1 LAYFTGSFPN
11 FRFLFF
17 HFRRTIT
24 IIMSAGFDSAF
35 RRVKELVADFRA
47 NEKFYLSP
55 AYQEQEARRD
65 FIDKFWLA
73 LGWDVNHDTQKNPLE
88 QEVKVERKEHS
99 NSQRRADYAFYL
111 HPNYRDVRFYVEAKK
126 PHGDIATADNYFQI
140 NRYGWSGKTKI
151 GILHD
156 FEQFEI
162 VDCRLEPNIDKALSR
177 NIRKYKY
184 PDYEDA
190 EKFAEIYWI
199 FSHEAVANGSLGKF
213 IATLPKRRAKDVEPS
228 EIDDSFLKML
238 DQLRDE
244 LARLFK
250 NKNPKLDGDCLTE
263 ITQRTLDRFV
273 FTRFLEDKFIEPQ
286 RIISTFGSRG
296 SAWDDFITA
305 SRRLD
310 KIYNGVVYKHNDW
323 LDEKV
328 KIDADAFAEIC
339 RRFSHVNSPYDFNEI
354 PIHILGSIY
363 ERFLGKV
370 IVTTDKRARLEEK
383 PEVRKAGGVYYTPEY
398 IVRYIVE
405 NTVGKLIAGKTPGQ
419 IAEMRFA
426 DIACGSGSFLLG
438 VYDLLIRHHTRYYN
452 ENRDKAK
459 IAGKV
464 KKEHKADVEER
475 EDGLHLTLYK
485 KREILLA
492 NIYGVD
498 IDPQAVE
505 VAQLS
510 LYLKLLQDETPGSAR
525 QYYLDFEQ
533 QALLPK
539 LDKNIVCGN
548 SLIGTDILTGQLFA
562 SDEEKKLNPMD
573 FEQRFPHIFRK
584 VGRDTP
590 CAPGLH
596 DAAGS
601 GVPALP
607 DELHDAAPGEPDFG
621 FPGVPL
627 HGAFSYKKKKG
638 AKAAP
643 PAVPEFE
650 GGFDA
655 IVGNPPY
662 GVPFSRI
669 EEEYLANHFPE
680 AAKFPD
686 SYCFFILRALR
697 LVRQSGVV
705 SFIVPNTFC
714 DLENC
719 DEFRSSILRR
729 YSLEE
734 IWQSGWAFQEAVVDT
749 LVFRLWS
756 KPPKVSSQINVVIEN
771 HNYSR
776 SVAEFLGNELCK
788 IDYRNRGD
796 DRQIVAKASSGCPNV
811 SQIATVKAGVKMYEK
826 GKGTP
831 PQTVKTMAERPYST
845 NGKCPPKWKPLF
857 RGGDVERYF
866 LAAPKEF
873 VNYGPWLAAPRS
885 PDLFSGPKLLMRRTD
900 DRLLASI
907 EEGSAICVNSCHVIK
922 LNQEA
927 LSKMSY
933 NYVLA
938 LLNSKLLQRIFE
950 IQNPQM
956 IGKVFAE
963 IKVIYVER
971 LPIRPID
978 FSKPAD
984 KAKHDRMV
992 ELVEQMLAARKQLA
1006 GAQSDK
1012 DKDFYTNRCD
1022 GLDRQI
1028 DALVY
1033 DLYALTPAEIQI
1045 VEGAAK

>member
-1 LAYFTGSFPN
+1 
-11 FRFLFF
+11 
-17 HFRRTIT
+17 
-24 IIMSAGFDSAF
+24 
-35 RRVKELVADFRA
+35 V
-47 NEKFYLSP
+47 
-55 AYQEQEARRD
+55 
-65 FIDKFWLA
+65 
-73 LGWDVNHDTQKNPLE
+73 
-88 QEVKVERKEHS
+88 
-99 NSQRRADYAFYL
+99 
-111 HPNYRDVRFYVEAKK
+111 
-126 PHGDIATADNYFQI
+126 
-140 NRYGWSGKTKI
+140 
-151 GILHD
+151 
-156 FEQFEI
+156 
-162 VDCRLEPNIDKALSR
+162 
-177 NIRKYKY
+177 
-184 PDYEDA
+184 
-190 EKFAEIYWI
+190 
-199 FSHEAVANGSLGKF
+199 
-213 IATLPKRRAKDVEPS
+213 
-228 EIDDSFLKML
+228 
-238 DQLRDE
+238 
-244 LARLFK
+244 
-250 NKNPKLDGDCLTE
+250 
-263 ITQRTLDRFV
+263 
-273 FTRFLEDKFIEPQ
+273 
-286 RIISTFGSRG
+286 
-296 SAWDDFITA
+296 DDFIAA

-328 KIDADAFAEIC
+328 KIDDDAFAEVC
-339 RRFSHVNSPYDFNEI
+339 RRFSHVDSPYDFNEI

-405 NTVGKLIAGKTPGQ
+405 NTVGKAIEDKTPGQ

-533 QALLPK
+533 QALRPK

-573 FEQRFPHIFRK
+573 FEQRFPHIFSR
-584 VGRDTP
+584 GRGNESGALHETATP
-590 CAPGLH
+590 L
-596 DAAGS
+596 
-601 GVPALP
+601 
-607 DELHDAAPGEPDFG
+607 DFSL
-621 FPGVPL
+621 PGVPL

-643 PAVPEFE
+643 RAVPEFE

-662 GVPFSRI
+662 LYSAGQSQKDYFERRFETSEYQTDFYVYFVERAIRHLKHGGVLGMIVSDSWIKGKYFTKLRDFLFRRTNLLNVTVFDYPPFKEATIENSILFVRQDEPGENFPVSVFHSPTDLQQSNLLSVAACKQEGFINLQHSEANAAVIAKIESRMRPLSDFCKLNRGVHAYRTDGYGKSKYSKGPQTKRDKDEQSYHAKKKLDKTYFPEI
-669 EEEYLANHFPE
+669 KGKHLERYHFIWDGTFISYGDWLAEARTPEFFFNPKLAIRKIIASKLVATFIADDIVLDQSIYVAIAKNGDAPDLHFLLGVLSSSIGGWYIRNKHSIFDTLYPWFTKEQLANFP
-680 AAKFPD
+680 
-686 SYCFFILRALR
+686 IIHL
-697 LVRQSGVV
+697 
-705 SFIVPNTFC
+705 
-714 DLENC
+714 
-719 DEFRSSILRR
+719 
-729 YSLEE
+729 
-734 IWQSGWAFQEAVVDT
+734 
-749 LVFRLWS
+749 
-756 KPPKVSSQINVVIEN
+756 
-771 HNYSR
+771 
-776 SVAEFLGNELCK
+776 
-788 IDYRNRGD
+788 
-796 DRQIVAKASSGCPNV
+796 
-811 SQIATVKAGVKMYEK
+811 
-826 GKGTP
+826 
-831 PQTVKTMAERPYST
+831 
-845 NGKCPPKWKPLF
+845 
-857 RGGDVERYF
+857 
-866 LAAPKEF
+866 
-873 VNYGPWLAAPRS
+873 
-885 PDLFSGPKLLMRRTD
+885 
-900 DRLLASI
+900 
-907 EEGSAICVNSCHVIK
+907 
-922 LNQEA
+922 
-927 LSKMSY
+927 
-933 NYVLA
+933 
-938 LLNSKLLQRIFE
+938 
-950 IQNPQM
+950 
-956 IGKVFAE
+956 
-963 IKVIYVER
+963 
-971 LPIRPID
+971 D
-978 FSKPAD
+978 FKDPAD

-1045 VEGAAK
+1045 VEGAKC